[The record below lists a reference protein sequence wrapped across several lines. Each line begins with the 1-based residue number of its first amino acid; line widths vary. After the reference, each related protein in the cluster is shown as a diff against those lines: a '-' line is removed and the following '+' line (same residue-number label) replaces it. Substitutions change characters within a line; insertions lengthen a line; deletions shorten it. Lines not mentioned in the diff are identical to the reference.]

1 MSDDLLLQVEDLRTY
16 FSTEEGVV
24 RAVDG
29 ISFDV
34 ARGERRGVVGESGSG
49 KSVTAMSI
57 MRLIEPPA
65 GEIVTG
71 TINFDGDNILALSED
86 DMHEIR
92 GGKIAMIFQDPMTA
106 LNPVYTIGD
115 QLTETIILH
124 QKVSKREAKDIAIQ
138 SLEDVQIPNASDRLD
153 DYPHQF
159 SGGMRQRVMIAMGLS
174 CNPELL
180 IADEPTTALDVT
192 TQAQIM
198 DLMLNLADE
207 RGTAVLL
214 ITHDLGVVAG
224 FCDTV
229 QVMYAGGIVESGT
242 ADEIFHNPQHP
253 YTWGLLGSMT
263 RLDEAQQDR
272 LHSIA
277 GAPPS
282 VIDLPIGCRFRPR
295 CEFAVEICGRV
306 LPQIHPSPDGQMV
319 ACHRADELDLKVL
332 DVRVDDRS
340 DDDTQEAPSEANLE
354 YDEAQATGD
363 AAAGSEQEVVS

>member
-1 MSDDLLLQVEDLRTY
+1 VTEPLLKVEDLRTY

-29 ISFDV
+29 ISFDLMP
-34 ARGERRGVVGESGSG
+34 GERRGVVGESGSG
-49 KSVTAMSI
+49 KSVAAMSI

-71 TINFDGDNILALSED
+71 TIEYRGENLLELGED
-86 DMHEIR
+86 EMQTIR

-115 QLTETIILH
+115 QLVETIVLH
-124 QKVSKREAKDIAIQ
+124 QNASRKDARGIAIKA
-138 SLEDVQIPNASDRLD
+138 LEDVQIPNASEMLE

-174 CNPELL
+174 CNPDLL

-198 DLMLNLADE
+198 DLMLKLAED
-207 RGTAVLL
+207 RGTSVLL

-224 FCDTV
+224 FCDTI

-242 ADEIFHNPQHP
+242 ADDIFHNPQHP

-263 RLDEAQQDR
+263 RLDEVQRAR
-272 LHSIA
+272 LHSIS
-277 GAPPS
+277 GVPPS
-282 VIDLPIGCRFRPR
+282 VIDLPVGCRFRPR
-295 CEFAVEICGRV
+295 CEFAIEICGRV
-306 LPQIHPSPDGQMV
+306 LPALHGIGGGEQFV
-319 ACHRADELDLKVL
+319 ACHRAEELDLKTL
-332 DVRVDDRS
+332 AQEDGRSAEVRS
-340 DDDTQEAPSEANLE
+340 
-354 YDEAQATGD
+354 
-363 AAAGSEQEVVS
+363 

>member
-1 MSDDLLLQVEDLRTY
+1 MPEPLLKVDNLRTY

-29 ISFDV
+29 ISFDLSP
-34 ARGERRGVVGESGSG
+34 GERRGVVGESGSG

-57 MRLIEPPA
+57 MRLIEPPV

-71 TINFDGDNILALSED
+71 TIEFQGENLLTLGED
-86 DMHEIR
+86 RMQAIR

-106 LNPVYTIGD
+106 LNPVYTVGD
-115 QLTETIILH
+115 QLIETIVLH
-124 QKVSKREAKDIAIQ
+124 QHVSVGEARGLAIKA
-138 SLEDVQIPNASDRLD
+138 LEDVQIPNAEGKLNE
-153 DYPHQF
+153 YPHQF

-174 CNPELL
+174 CNPDLL

-198 DLMLNLADE
+198 DLMLKLASD
-207 RGTAVLL
+207 RNTAVLL

-224 FCDTV
+224 FCDTI

-242 ADEIFHNPQHP
+242 AEEVFHSPQHP
-253 YTWGLLGSMT
+253 YTWGLLGSMA
-263 RLDEAQQDR
+263 RLDEDQKER

-295 CEFAVEICGRV
+295 CEFEIDKCAKV
-306 LPQIHPSPDGQMV
+306 LPMLQKSKGGEQLV
-319 ACHRADELDLKVL
+319 ACHRADELDLKSIAV
-332 DVRVDDRS
+332 
-340 DDDTQEAPSEANLE
+340 
-354 YDEAQATGD
+354 
-363 AAAGSEQEVVS
+363 AGEQSAEVAS

>member
-1 MSDDLLLQVEDLRTY
+1 MADPLLNVEDLRTY

-24 RAVDG
+24 KAVDG
-29 ISFDV
+29 VSFKVD
-34 ARGERRGVVGESGSG
+34 AGERRGVVGESGCG

-71 TINFDGDNILALSED
+71 KVEFDGRDLLKLTEA
-86 DMHEIR
+86 DMQQVR
-92 GGKIAMIFQDPMTA
+92 GGDIAMIFQDPMTA

-115 QLTETIILH
+115 QLIETILLH
-124 QKVSKREAKDIAIQ
+124 QDVSKSEARDIAITA
-138 SLEDVQIPNASDRLD
+138 LDDVQIPHAGKVME

-174 CNPELL
+174 CEPKLL

-198 DLMLNLADE
+198 NLMLELAE
-207 RGTAVLL
+207 QRNTAVLL

-224 FCDTV
+224 FCDSI
-229 QVMYAGGIVESGT
+229 QVMYAGSIVERGT
-242 ADEIFHNPQHP
+242 GDEIFHNPQHP

-263 RLDEAQQDR
+263 RLDESQQER
-272 LHSIA
+272 LNSVR

-282 VIDLPIGCRFRPR
+282 LINPPTGCRFGPR
-295 CEFAVEICGRV
+295 CDFAQDICREA
-306 LPQIHPSPDGQMV
+306 LPILHQSQEGQKV
-319 ACHRADELDLKVL
+319 ACHRSDELDLK
-332 DVRVDDRS
+332 S
-340 DDDTQEAPSEANLE
+340 IAI
-354 YDEAQATGD
+354 G
-363 AAAGSEQEVVS
+363 AAS

>member
-1 MSDDLLLQVEDLRTY
+1 MTAPLLELVDIRTY
-16 FSTEEGVV
+16 FSTEEGIV

-29 ISFDV
+29 VSF
-34 ARGERRGVVGESGSG
+34 AIEKGERRGVVGESGSG

-71 TINFDGDNILALSED
+71 QVLFNGVNLLELSED
-86 DMHEIR
+86 EMQRIR
-92 GGKIAMIFQDPMTA
+92 GGRIAMIFQDPMTS

-115 QLTETIILH
+115 QLVETILLH
-124 QKVSKREAKDIAIQ
+124 QDVNKRDAREVAAQ
-138 SLEDVQIPNASDRLD
+138 ALSDVQIPNPKARLD

-198 DLMLNLADE
+198 DLMLQLADDRE
-207 RGTAVLL
+207 TAVLL

-224 FCDTV
+224 FCDTI
-229 QVMYAGGIVESGT
+229 QVMYAGAIVERGT
-242 ADEIFHNPQHP
+242 ASDIFYDPQHP

-263 RLDEAQQDR
+263 RLDEVAQGR
-272 LHSIA
+272 LNSVR

-282 VIDLPIGCRFRPR
+282 LINLPAGCRFRPR
-295 CEFAVEICGRV
+295 CDFAQDICLQR
-306 LPQIHPSPDGQMV
+306 LPALRPHGGEEQEV
-319 ACHRADELDLKVL
+319 ACHRAEELDLVIERAEEP
-332 DVRVDDRS
+332 V
-340 DDDTQEAPSEANLE
+340 
-354 YDEAQATGD
+354 G
-363 AAAGSEQEVVS
+363 

>member
-1 MSDDLLLQVEDLRTY
+1 VTEALLKVDNLRTY

-29 ISFDV
+29 ISFQV
-34 ARGERRGVVGESGSG
+34 ASGERRGVVGESGSG

-71 TINFDGDNILALSED
+71 TIDFEGVNLLSLGED
-86 DMHEIR
+86 EMQAIR
-92 GGKIAMIFQDPMTA
+92 GGRIAMIFQDPMTA
-106 LNPVYTIGD
+106 LNPVYTVGD
-115 QLTETIILH
+115 QLMETITLH
-124 QKVSKREAKDIAIQ
+124 QGVSTAEAREIAIK
-138 SLEDVQIPNASDRLD
+138 SLEDVQIPNAAGKMT

-174 CNPELL
+174 CNPDLL

-198 DLMLNLADE
+198 NLMLNLAEQRD
-207 RGTAVLL
+207 TAVLL

-229 QVMYAGGIVESGT
+229 QVMYAGGIVEYGT
-242 ADEIFHNPQHP
+242 ADEIFHDPQHP
-253 YTWGLLGSMT
+253 YTWGLLNSMA
-263 RLDEAQQDR
+263 RLDEDQKQR

-277 GAPPS
+277 GSPPS
-282 VIDLPIGCRFRPR
+282 VIDLPVGCRFSPR
-295 CEFAVEICGRV
+295 CEFAIDKCRNV
-306 LPQIHPSPDGQMV
+306 LPLLEPVGDADQLV
-319 ACHRADELDLKVL
+319 ACHRVGELDLTL
-332 DVRVDDRS
+332 DYMAEEESDGVD
-340 DDDTQEAPSEANLE
+340 TSEETA
-354 YDEAQATGD
+354 
-363 AAAGSEQEVVS
+363 EVAS

>member
-1 MSDDLLLQVEDLRTY
+1 MVFVMHWIRRRPSNESSYVSEPLLSVQNLRTY

-29 ISFDV
+29 ISFDL
-34 ARGERRGVVGESGSG
+34 APGERRGVVGESGSG

-57 MRLIEPPA
+57 MGLIEPPA

-71 TINFDGDNILALSED
+71 EIVFEGRNLLELGED
-86 DMHEIR
+86 EMQAIR
-92 GGKIAMIFQDPMTA
+92 GGRVAMIFQDPMTA

-115 QLTETIILH
+115 QLMETIMLH
-124 QKVSKREAKDIAIQ
+124 QDVSTSEARKVAIKA
-138 SLEDVQIPNASDRLD
+138 LEDVQIPSAETRLD

-174 CNPELL
+174 CNPDLL

-198 DLMLNLADE
+198 DLMLNLASE
-207 RGTAVLL
+207 RDTAVLL

-263 RLDEAQQDR
+263 RLDEAQQVR

-282 VIDLPIGCRFRPR
+282 VIDLPAGCRFRPR
-295 CEFAVEICGRV
+295 CQFAQDVCGRI
-306 LPQIHPSPDGQMV
+306 LPALKPAGASGQMV
-319 ACHRADELDLKVL
+319 ACHFAEDLDLKSIS
-332 DVRVDDRS
+332 VRQPI
-340 DDDTQEAPSEANLE
+340 DTSEKQEEA
-354 YDEAQATGD
+354 
-363 AAAGSEQEVVS
+363 VS

>member
-1 MSDDLLLQVEDLRTY
+1 MAEPLLDVEDLRTY

-24 RAVDG
+24 KAVDG
-29 ISFDV
+29 VSFKV
-34 ARGERRGVVGESGSG
+34 EPGERRGVVGESGCG

-71 TINFDGDNILALSED
+71 TIHFDGRDLLTLPESEMQD
-86 DMHEIR
+86 VR
-92 GGKIAMIFQDPMTA
+92 GGEIAMIFQDPMTA

-115 QLTETIILH
+115 QLIETILLH
-124 QKVSKREAKDIAIQ
+124 QDVSKAEARDIAITA
-138 SLEDVQIPNASDRLD
+138 LDDVQIPHAKNVME

-174 CNPELL
+174 CEPKLL

-198 DLMLNLADE
+198 TLMLELAE
-207 RGTAVLL
+207 QRNTAVLL

-224 FCDTV
+224 FCDTI
-229 QVMYAGGIVESGT
+229 QVMYAGSIVERGT
-242 ADEIFHNPQHP
+242 GDEIFHNPQHP

-263 RLDEAQQDR
+263 RLDEVQQER
-272 LHSIA
+272 LNSVR

-282 VIDLPIGCRFRPR
+282 LINPPTGCRFGPR
-295 CEFAVEICGRV
+295 CDFATEICREA
-306 LPQIHPSPDGQMV
+306 LPILHQSQEGQKV
-319 ACHRADELDLKVL
+319 ACHRSDELDLKHLTVGA
-332 DVRVDDRS
+332 S
-340 DDDTQEAPSEANLE
+340 S
-354 YDEAQATGD
+354 
-363 AAAGSEQEVVS
+363 

>member
-1 MSDDLLLQVEDLRTY
+1 MTEKLLTVDNLRTY
-16 FSTEEGVV
+16 FSTEEGFV

-29 ISFDV
+29 ISFDLGP
-34 ARGERRGVVGESGSG
+34 GERRGVVGESGSG

-71 TINFDGDNILALSED
+71 TVMFQGQNLLELGED
-86 DMHEIR
+86 EMQEIR

-106 LNPVYTIGD
+106 LNPVYTVGD
-115 QLTETIILH
+115 QLVETITLH
-124 QKVSKREAKDIAIQ
+124 QDVTKKEAKDIARQ
-138 SLEDVQIPNASDRLD
+138 ALEDVQIPNAGAKLD

-198 DLMLNLADE
+198 DLMLKLADE
-207 RGTAVLL
+207 RDTAVLL

-242 ADEIFHNPQHP
+242 ADEIFHDPQHP

-263 RLDEAQQDR
+263 RLDEAQQTR

-282 VIDLPIGCRFRPR
+282 VIDLPVGCRFRPR
-295 CEFAVEICGRV
+295 CEFATEICGRV
-306 LPQIHPSPDGQMV
+306 LPVLTDEGHGHIV
-319 ACHRADELDLKVL
+319 ACHRSDEIDLKTLGVGAAE
-332 DVRVDDRS
+332 V
-340 DDDTQEAPSEANLE
+340 EAR
-354 YDEAQATGD
+354 AQA
-363 AAAGSEQEVVS
+363 AAEAAQAPPESETQEVVS

>member
-1 MSDDLLLQVEDLRTY
+1 MAEPLLHVHNLRTY
-16 FSTEEGVV
+16 FNTEEGVV

-29 ISFDV
+29 VSFDV
-34 ARGERRGVVGESGSG
+34 APGERRGVVGESGSG

-71 TINFDGDNILALSED
+71 EIEFNGTDLLNLAD
-86 DMHEIR
+86 DEMQRIR
-92 GGKIAMIFQDPMTA
+92 GGQIAMIFQDPMTS

-115 QLTETIILH
+115 QLVETIMLH
-124 QKVSKREAKDIAIQ
+124 QPVSKAQAKEIAAQ
-138 SLEDVQIPNASDRLD
+138 QLADVQIPNPTARLD
-153 DYPHQF
+153 DHPHQF

-174 CNPELL
+174 CDPQLL

-198 DLMLNLADE
+198 DLMLKLADE

-229 QVMYAGGIVESGT
+229 QVMYAGSIVERGS
-242 ADEIFHNPQHP
+242 ADELYYDPQHP
-253 YTWGLLGSMT
+253 YTWGLLASMT
-263 RLDEAQQDR
+263 RLDEGHRDR
-272 LHSIA
+272 LHSVR

-282 VIDLPIGCRFRPR
+282 LIELPKGCRFSPR
-295 CEFAVEICGRV
+295 CDFAIDLCQHV
-306 LPQIHPSPDGQMV
+306 LPVLRQSGGENQEA
-319 ACHRADELDLKVL
+319 ACHRAVELDLKTV
-332 DVRVDDRS
+332 
-340 DDDTQEAPSEANLE
+340 EAVTAPR
-354 YDEAQATGD
+354 
-363 AAAGSEQEVVS
+363 

>member
-1 MSDDLLLQVEDLRTY
+1 MTEKLLDVKDLRTY

-29 ISFDV
+29 ISFDLDP
-34 ARGERRGVVGESGSG
+34 GERRGVVGESGSG

-71 TINFDGDNILALSED
+71 SVDFQGSNLLELSED
-86 DMHEIR
+86 EMQGVR
-92 GGKIAMIFQDPMTA
+92 GGRIAMIFQDPMTA

-115 QLTETIILH
+115 QLVETITLH
-124 QKVSKREAKDIAIQ
+124 QHVSKKEARGIAITA
-138 SLEDVQIPNASDRLD
+138 LEDVQIPNAPQQME

-174 CNPELL
+174 CNPDLL

-198 DLMLNLADE
+198 DLMLKLAED

-242 ADEIFHNPQHP
+242 ADEIYHNPQHP

-263 RLDEAQQDR
+263 RLDEAQQVR

-282 VIDLPIGCRFRPR
+282 VIDLPVGCRFRPR

-306 LPQIHPSPDGQMV
+306 LPMLQPSGQGQTV
-319 ACHRADELDLKVL
+319 ACHRAEELDLKLL
-332 DVRVDDRS
+332 DVRGDGTG
-340 DDDTQEAPSEANLE
+340 DDDGPVGEMPDSSSDGNDHPTPDPTE
-354 YDEAQATGD
+354 
-363 AAAGSEQEVVS
+363 EQEVVS

>member
-1 MSDDLLLQVEDLRTY
+1 VAEPLLVVDDLRTY

-29 ISFDV
+29 ISF
-34 ARGERRGVVGESGSG
+34 AMAPGERRGVVGESGSG
-49 KSVTAMSI
+49 KSVTAMSV
-57 MRLIEPPA
+57 MGLIEPPA
-65 GEIVTG
+65 GQIVTG
-71 TINFDGDNILALSED
+71 SIEFKGENLVTASEQR
-86 DMHEIR
+86 MQEIR
-92 GGKIAMIFQDPMTA
+92 GKHIAMIFQDPMTA

-115 QLTETIILH
+115 QLMETIILH
-124 QKVSKREAKDIAIQ
+124 QKVGRREARHIAAQ
-138 SLEDVQIPNASDRLD
+138 ALADVQMSNPERRLE

-198 DLMLNLADE
+198 DLMLHLADE
-207 RGTAVLL
+207 RNTAVML

-242 ADEIFHNPQHP
+242 SREIFADPQHP

-263 RLDEAQQDR
+263 RLNDAKQHR

-282 VIDLPIGCRFRPR
+282 LISLPTGCRFRPR
-295 CEFAVEICGRV
+295 CEFAIEKCAKV
-306 LPQIHPSPDGQMV
+306 LPALRETGAPGQLA
-319 ACHRADELDLKVL
+319 ACHRAEELDLKTLTSVTAKGL
-332 DVRVDDRS
+332 
-340 DDDTQEAPSEANLE
+340 
-354 YDEAQATGD
+354 
-363 AAAGSEQEVVS
+363 AAAESLREAAS

>member
-1 MSDDLLLQVEDLRTY
+1 MTEPLLKVDNLRTY

-29 ISFDV
+29 ISFSV
-34 ARGERRGVVGESGSG
+34 NPGERRGVVGESGSG

-71 TINFDGDNILALSED
+71 TIDFRGTNLLELGED
-86 DMHEIR
+86 EMQSVR
-92 GGKIAMIFQDPMTA
+92 GGQIAMIFQDPMTA

-115 QLTETIILH
+115 QLMETIMLH
-124 QKVSKREAKDIAIQ
+124 QGVSKREARDIAATA
-138 SLEDVQIPNASDRLD
+138 LADVQIPHAAARLE

-174 CNPELL
+174 CNPDLL

-198 DLMLNLADE
+198 DLMLNLAED

-263 RLDEAQQDR
+263 RLDEAQQIR

-282 VIDLPIGCRFRPR
+282 VIDLPVGCRFRPR
-295 CEFAVEICGRV
+295 CEFAQEICGRV
-306 LPQIHPSPDGQMV
+306 LPALREIEGRTV
-319 ACHRADELDLKVL
+319 ACHRAAELDLKAL
-332 DVRVDDRS
+332 DVR
-340 DDDTQEAPSEANLE
+340 
-354 YDEAQATGD
+354 G
-363 AAAGSEQEVVS
+363 AAARKSEVTS